1 MDALKD
7 CQIFESTPGQGPT
20 TDPFQ
25 LKYFCLKYFDQVTTK
40 CYLKMKTLF
49 VEVLLDH
56 FIIMARSRTQRL
68 THRHKLRRLFANFRV
83 REDKIV

>member
-20 TDPFQ
+20 TDPF
-25 LKYFCLKYFDQVTTK
+25 CMKYFDQVTIK

>member
-1 MDALKD
+1 
-7 CQIFESTPGQGPT
+7 
-20 TDPFQ
+20 
-25 LKYFCLKYFDQVTTK
+25 
-40 CYLKMKTLF
+40 MKTLF